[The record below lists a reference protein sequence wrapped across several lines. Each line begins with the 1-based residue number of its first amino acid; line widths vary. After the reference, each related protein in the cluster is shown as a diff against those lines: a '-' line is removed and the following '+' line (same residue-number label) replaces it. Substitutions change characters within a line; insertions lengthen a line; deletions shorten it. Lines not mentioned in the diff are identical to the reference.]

1 MGVGVL
7 SSIRA
12 SAEVC
17 LFVCLWVVGL
27 KVVITHSVQ
36 DRCVSV
42 VPAHSPPL
50 PSPLLQLDV
59 LALLLLSEVVQS
71 CLEDSEV
78 WLPVLR
84 QHAIL
89 LQVVHI
95 MDRAVRVSGCA
106 AVL

>member
-1 MGVGVL
+1 M
-7 SSIRA
+7 
-12 SAEVC
+12 
-17 LFVCLWVVGL
+17 
-27 KVVITHSVQ
+27 ITHSVQ

-42 VPAHSPPL
+42 GPACSPPL

-95 MDRAVRVSGCA
+95 TDRAVRVSGWA
-106 AVL
+106 AVP